1 MRLGETYSLSSSPL
15 MKRVLDYNSYSFT
28 YNIKNNQVVNL
39 KAMGYLDLIY
49 LNKNKKKIK
58 YYILTRIEK
67 KNAVLSKLPFKIQD
81 KLLGN

>member
-1 MRLGETYSLSSSPL
+1 MHLKNLNIILNL

>member
-1 MRLGETYSLSSSPL
+1 MHLKNLNIILNL
-15 MKRVLDYNSYSFT
+15 MKRVLDYNSYSCT

>member
-1 MRLGETYSLSSSPL
+1 

-67 KNAVLSKLPFKIQD
+67 NNAVLSKLPFKIQD

>member
-1 MRLGETYSLSSSPL
+1 MHLKNLNIILNL

-67 KNAVLSKLPFKIQD
+67 KNAVLSKLSFKIQD

>member
-1 MRLGETYSLSSSPL
+1 

-67 KNAVLSKLPFKIQD
+67 KNAVLSKLSFKIQD

>member
-1 MRLGETYSLSSSPL
+1 
-15 MKRVLDYNSYSFT
+15 MKRVLDYNSYSCT

>member
-1 MRLGETYSLSSSPL
+1 

-58 YYILTRIEK
+58 YYILTRLEK
-67 KNAVLSKLPFKIQD
+67 KNAVLSKLPFKIKD

>member
-1 MRLGETYSLSSSPL
+1 

-49 LNKNKKKIK
+49 LNKNKKKNK
-58 YYILTRIEK
+58 ILYFN
-67 KNAVLSKLPFKIQD
+67 KN
-81 KLLGN
+81 

>member
-1 MRLGETYSLSSSPL
+1 

-49 LNKNKKKIK
+49 LIKNKKKIK

-67 KNAVLSKLPFKIQD
+67 KNAVLSKLSFKIQD

>member
-1 MRLGETYSLSSSPL
+1 

>member
-1 MRLGETYSLSSSPL
+1 

-58 YYILTRIEK
+58 YYILKRIEK
-67 KNAVLSKLPFKIQD
+67 KNAVLSKLSFKIQD

>member
-1 MRLGETYSLSSSPL
+1 

-39 KAMGYLDLIY
+39 KAMGYLENIY

-67 KNAVLSKLPFKIQD
+67 KNAVLSKLSFKIQD

>member
-1 MRLGETYSLSSSPL
+1 

-49 LNKNKKKIK
+49 LNKNRKKIK

>member
-1 MRLGETYSLSSSPL
+1 

-28 YNIKNNQVVNL
+28 YHIKNNQVVNL

-67 KNAVLSKLPFKIQD
+67 KNAVLSKLSFKIQD